1 MRFLKIILIFYS
13 LLIICTVLLVV
24 YEGSATSNKNEQF
37 VIAYIVFLITSS
49 VITIIYHIKSF
60 RFYRRENKQRLD
72 KKLSKFLWIGA
83 ISFYGI
89 LLFVFAQGV
98 YNNWSRYLNGN
109 LQDNDFL
116 FIAISLIPSLIGLVE
131 ISFMKKRIKQLKA
144 KRGVKEGIN
153 DIKGLHE

>member
-1 MRFLKIILIFYS
+1 M
-13 LLIICTVLLVV
+13 
-24 YEGSATSNKNEQF
+24 
-37 VIAYIVFLITSS
+37 FLITSS